1 MMPQHDHP
9 QDDHPQDHAAT
20 EVPAQGEPLKTIL
33 RRGTDKIGSLLL
45 PLVPF
50 LVALVIGGIVLL
62 ATGHDPLD
70 FYQLL
75 VREAFGGTDRIAATL
90 SSATPLLFTGLA
102 TAVAFRAGVFNVGV
116 EGAFILGGLVTA
128 TVAAHMSGP
137 AVIPVAMAAG
147 AGAGVIVSGIPGWL
161 KARWNVD
168 EVVTT
173 LMVNFVVTGVTG
185 WLVTSFLQAKGVAN
199 SATPL
204 IGQQAW
210 LPDLLPPDNL
220 TSGVLIGLVLAVAY
234 AIWLRHSV
242 RGYELRQTGLNPR
255 FAAAQGIRVGRVI
268 IVAMILSGAIAGLGG
283 AAHALG
289 VVHRYVDGFSPG
301 YGFTGIAV
309 ALLGR
314 NSAVGVVIG
323 AILFGALASAGTT
336 AQLFSD
342 IPVDIVNVLS
352 GTVMIFAVIRLWRR
366 R

>member
-1 MMPQHDHP
+1 MT
-9 QDDHPQDHAAT
+9 A
-20 EVPAQGEPLKTIL
+20 TIL
-33 RRGTDKIGSLLL
+33 R
-45 PLVPF
+45 PVVPF
-50 LVALVIGGIVLL
+50 VVALAIGAIVLL

-102 TAVAFRAGVFNVGV
+102 TALAFRAGVFNVGV
-116 EGAFILGGLVTA
+116 EGGFIAGGLAAAIT
-128 TVAAHMSGP
+128 AAHMTGSLGTVT
-137 AVIPVAMAAG
+137 ALLAGAAAG
-147 AGAGVIVSGIPGWL
+147 TLVSALPGWL
-161 KARWNVD
+161 RARWGVD

-173 LMVNFVVTGVTG
+173 LMFNFIVTGITG
-185 WLVTSFLQAKGVAN
+185 WLVTAFLQAKGVAN

-204 IGQQAW
+204 VRAD
-210 LPDLLPPDNL
+210 LPDLLPPYAL
-220 TSGVLIGLVLAVAY
+220 TSGVLIGLAAVAGY
-234 AIWLRHSV
+234 AGWIRHST

-255 FAAAQGIRVGRVI
+255 FAAAQGIQVNKVI
-268 IVAMILSGAIAGLGG
+268 VIAMLLSGAVAGLGG
-283 AAHALG
+283 GSHALG
-289 VVHRYVDGFSPG
+289 VVHRFVDGFSPG

-314 NSAVGVVIG
+314 NSAVGVVVG

-352 GTVMIFAVIRLWRR
+352 GTVMVFAVVRLWRQR
-366 R
+366 

>member
-1 MMPQHDHP
+1 MNTSPDS
-9 QDDHPQDHAAT
+9 AV
-20 EVPAQGEPLKTIL
+20 EPARRALPVGAVL
-33 RRGTDKIGSLLL
+33 RPVL
-45 PLVPF
+45 PF
-50 LVALVIGGIVLL
+50 LVALVIGAVVLL

-102 TAVAFRAGVFNVGV
+102 TAIAFRAGVFNVGV
-116 EGAFILGGLVTA
+116 EGGFLLSGLVTA
-128 TVAAHMSGP
+128 TVAVHVSGP
-137 AVIPVAMAAG
+137 LVVPVAMLAGAAAG
-147 AGAGVIVSGIPGWL
+147 VLVSVGPGWL
-161 KARWNVD
+161 RARWGVD

-185 WLVTSFLQAKGVAN
+185 WLVTSFLQARGVAN
-199 SATPL
+199 AATPL
-204 IGQQAW
+204 IARSAW

-220 TSGVLIGLVLAVAY
+220 TSGVLIGLGLAVTY
-234 AIWLRHSV
+234 AVWIRHSV
-242 RGYELRQTGLNPR
+242 LGYELRQTGLNQR
-255 FAAAQGIRVGRVI
+255 FAAAQGIRVGKVI
-268 IVAMILSGAIAGLGG
+268 VVAMVISGAIAGLGG

-323 AILFGALASAGTT
+323 AVLFGALASAGTT

-342 IPVDIVNVLS
+342 IPLDIVNVLS
-352 GTVMIFAVIRLWRR
+352 GTVMVFAVVRLWRR

>member
-1 MMPQHDHP
+1 VNIPVSPQLL
-9 QDDHPQDHAAT
+9 AR
-20 EVPAQGEPLKTIL
+20 VL
-33 RRGTDKIGSLLL
+33 RRT
-45 PLVPF
+45 VPF
-50 LVALVIGGIVLL
+50 LIALVIGALVLL
-62 ATGHDPLD
+62 ATGHNPLD

-90 SSATPLLFTGLA
+90 SAATPLLFAGLA
-102 TAVAFRAGVFNVGV
+102 TAIAFRAGVFNVGV
-116 EGAFILGGLVTA
+116 EGSFVLGGLITA

-137 AVIPVAMAAG
+137 LVIPVSMLTGAAAG
-147 AGAGVIVSGIPGWL
+147 VAVSLLPGWL

-168 EVVTT
+168 EVVVT
-173 LMVNFVVTGVTG
+173 LMLNFVVTGVAG

-204 IGQQAW
+204 IAKSAW
-210 LPDLLPPDNL
+210 LPDLLPPYAL
-220 TSGVLIGLVLAVAY
+220 TSGVLIGLILTCAY
-234 AIWLRHSV
+234 AVWIRHSV
-242 RGYELRQTGLNPR
+242 LGYELRQTGLNPR

-268 IVAMILSGAIAGLGG
+268 IVSMVISGAIAGLGG

-289 VVHRYVDGFSPG
+289 VVHRFVDGFSPG

-314 NSAVGVVIG
+314 NSAVGVVVG

-342 IPVDIVNVLS
+342 IPLDIVDVLS
-352 GTVMIFAVIRLWRR
+352 GTVMIFAVVRLWRQR
-366 R
+366 